1 MFFQSERP
9 CCTSG
14 WKNVYGLIGV
24 PIFQDTGLISS
35 QLFIQHVKLIGINLR
50 LKLRI
55 IPGGYEKF
63 IAFIA
68 LYKLRRKQVS
78 ILMQEGIAQ
87 VPLCFCIQ
95 LHDAVQLIRQ
105 GRQGQ
110 VNAYWQLSGGRGNEP
125 VCRFPQLLIPL
136 RSQIDDKCQPV
147 VLRG

>member
-1 MFFQSERP
+1 MQSMVSRKLPDWRKRCSVSAFISGSSKIPMFSNLKGHAVQVD
-9 CCTSG
+9 G
-14 WKNVYGLIGV
+14 KNVYGLIGV

-87 VPLCFCIQ
+87 VP
-95 LHDAVQLIRQ
+95 
-105 GRQGQ
+105 
-110 VNAYWQLSGGRGNEP
+110 S
-125 VCRFPQLLIPL
+125 
-136 RSQIDDKCQPV
+136 
-147 VLRG
+147 VL